1 MSHRAVMNALD
12 RLHHREVLL
21 FPVDVS
27 RFQSGLES
35 LAALTFE
42 QGEAQMLETRKEL
55 SMSYGSTE
63 ADAPRKPFAF
73 ANGLAVIPIHGSL
86 LNRFSGSYGGATG
99 YNFIR
104 SQMRAALA
112 DDDVKGIVFDIN
124 SPGGEAAGCFE
135 LASEIME
142 SRSVKP
148 SLALVDTLCA
158 SAAYALGSAASK
170 MAVVRS
176 AVVGSIGVLTMHAD
190 VSTLLDNLGI
200 KISLIHSGKHKVDG
214 NPLEPLPDEVRKDI
228 QANIDELRAEFVSTV
243 AKQRGLEE
251 KAVFDT
257 EAKTYRGKKA
267 VEMGLAD
274 SVASV
279 QEAVSSFMSA
289 LPGATSMESSNM
301 QTAQQAAAAPVAAA
315 PAQAATPAV
324 PAAAA
329 PATPAAPVLDASAIQ
344 AAEQQRIKEI
354 MSLEGAAANQSLA
367 NQLAFNT
374 RMSVEDANGMLAAS
388 KPAAPAAPAATAPN
402 PLDAAMAAHTGG
414 KPVAPADVASGD
426 KASASGANTEVLAQF
441 DASWFGAT
449 GRKPKA
455 A

>member
-1 MSHRAVMNALD
+1 MSYQAVAKALD
-12 RLHHREVLL
+12 RMHHREVLL

-27 RFQSGLES
+27 RFRSGLES
-35 LAALTFE
+35 AAALTFE
-42 QGEAQMLETRKEL
+42 QGEAQMAEMRKEL
-55 SMSYGSTE
+55 SMSYG
-63 ADAPRKPFAF
+63 ARDGAPPAKPFAF

-86 LNRFSGSYGGATG
+86 LNRFGGSYGGATG

-135 LASEIME
+135 LAQEIMD

-158 SAAYALGSAASK
+158 SAAYALGSAASS
-170 MAVVRS
+170 MTIVRS

-214 NPLEPLPDEVRKDI
+214 NPLQPLPDEVRKDI

-279 QEAVSSFMSA
+279 QDAVSSFMSA
-289 LPGATSMESSNM
+289 LSGANSMESSNM
-301 QTAQQAAAAPVAAA
+301 QTSQQAAAA
-315 PAQAATPAV
+315 PAQAAA
-324 PAAAA
+324 PAAPAQAAAPSA
-329 PATPAAPVLDASAIQ
+329 PATPVLDVSAIQ

-354 MSLEGAAANQSLA
+354 MSLEGASANQGLA
-367 NQLAFNT
+367 NHLAFNT
-374 RMSVEDANGMLAAS
+374 RMSVEDAKAMLAAS
-388 KPAAPAAPAATAPN
+388 KPAAEPAAAGN

-414 KPVAPADVASGD
+414 KPVAPADPGTSSQVT
-426 KASASGANTEVLAQF
+426 ASGANADVLAQF
-441 DASWFGAT
+441 DTAYYVGT